1 MDHEHE
7 VVVPREGMPFKI
19 DIFEGGGGNY
29 TREAHWHN
37 SVEIFAVYE
46 GSLDF
51 YFRSSKCVVVP
62 AGYFIIINPNELHSI
77 HAAAENVSVYLQIP
91 RGEFSSYLTGDHFIS
106 FRKRKPS
113 TGQEEEIHALREQ
126 RMLTLMREIYDCGN
140 AMETGYQ
147 FQMLRDYY
155 EIMHMLVTIY
165 RQEEPDEKQY
175 RSSKALQR
183 LSPITEYM
191 KRHYAEDISLHSLA
205 ARFGYSP
212 EHLSR
217 MFQKYAYMNYK
228 YYLSSIRLEH
238 AREEMDKGEKTLSEI
253 AVSVGFSD
261 SRAMAKAFTKHFGML
276 PSEYLKISKK

>member
-77 HAAAENVSVYLQIP
+77 HAAAENVSIYLQIP
-91 RGEFSSYLTGDHFIS
+91 LGEFSNYLTADHFIS

-140 AMETGYQ
+140 AMETGYE
-147 FQMLRDYY
+147 FRMLRDYY

-238 AREEMDKGEKTLSEI
+238 AREEMTRGEKTLSEI